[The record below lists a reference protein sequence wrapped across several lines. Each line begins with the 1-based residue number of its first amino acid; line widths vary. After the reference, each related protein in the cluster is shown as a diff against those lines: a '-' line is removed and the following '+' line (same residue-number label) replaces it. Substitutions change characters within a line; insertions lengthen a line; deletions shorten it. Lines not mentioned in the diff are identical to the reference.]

1 MELKAVIVQIF
12 FRMAPIK
19 TTYSGTLRHGYDVKA
34 RQTNYFFTQGRCKRS
49 NLTNCGDVINFKV
62 TYHSM
67 QYHGHSNH
75 NLIIVTLDDAQINYL
90 TLNRNGAN
98 QTYKTLIKFSQ
109 IVLRNS

>member
-1 MELKAVIVQIF
+1 
-12 FRMAPIK
+12 
-19 TTYSGTLRHGYDVKA
+19 
-34 RQTNYFFTQGRCKRS
+34 
-49 NLTNCGDVINFKV
+49 
-62 TYHSM
+62 M
-67 QYHGHSNH
+67 QYYCHSNH